1 MDAKK
6 TGDLIATL
14 RKEQNLNQSELAERI
29 GVTNKAISR
38 WETGRGYPD
47 IETLPKLAEVLN
59 ISIPELLQGE
69 RLVRSASLHS
79 LSLQTELDHSI
90 ETVCQYA
97 GQQTKR
103 QKKKIT
109 LLRVLLATFIL
120 FFSLITVILRF
131 LPAVLDFYMAAEE
144 LFYSSTGFYWSVVG
158 SPDCVVAAD
167 YNSLTYLGK
176 TYIPLPVNGY
186 AAVEGEIMVEECQ
199 VEGAGFLGKLFFGE
213 TLYEVKNV
221 PNQELVYLQTDYDF
235 CISRYFVLET
245 EYDRYSQLVKNT
257 EFDNYYATYSNES
270 SYYWDRPIG
279 TELAAAICD
288 AAAGEPTEEAVS
300 GRGVMV
306 YCFDETHCFY
316 YYAGCLIQ
324 TQNGY
329 YWEPVKHSYSVSPG
343 WNYTDQYYP
352 VIGFDDEL
360 SEIFS
365 D

>member
-6 TGDLIATL
+6 TGELIATL
-14 RKEQNLNQSELAERI
+14 RKDQNLNQAELAERI

-69 RLVRSASLHS
+69 RLEQS
-79 LSLQTELDHSI
+79 ELEQSI
-90 ETVCQYA
+90 ETVCHYA
-97 GQQTKR
+97 GEQTKR

-109 LLRVLLATFIL
+109 LLRVLLAVLIVI
-120 FFSLITVILRF
+120 FSLITVTLRF
-131 LPAVLDFYMAAEE
+131 LPAALDFYMAAEE
-144 LFYSSTGFYWSVVG
+144 LLYSSTGFYWSVVG

-176 TYIPLPVNGY
+176 TYLPLPVNGY

-245 EYDRYSQLVKNT
+245 EYDRYSQLVKDAV
-257 EFDNYYATYSNES
+257 FDNYYATYFNES
-270 SYYWDRPIG
+270 SYYWDCPIG

-288 AAAGEPTEEAVS
+288 AAAGAF
-300 GRGVMV
+300 
-306 YCFDETHCFY
+306 C
-316 YYAGCLIQ
+316 A
-324 TQNGY
+324 
-329 YWEPVKHSYSVSPG
+329 
-343 WNYTDQYYP
+343 
-352 VIGFDDEL
+352 
-360 SEIFS
+360 IFS
-365 D
+365 VFVPSVGKAVCRREI